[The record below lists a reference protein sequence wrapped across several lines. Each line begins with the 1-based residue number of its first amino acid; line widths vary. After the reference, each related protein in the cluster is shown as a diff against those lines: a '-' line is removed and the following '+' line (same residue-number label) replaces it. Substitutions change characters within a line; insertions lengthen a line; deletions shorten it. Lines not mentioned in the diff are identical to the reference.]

1 VTIYEVDKGYYPS
14 CVINMTLR
22 FDEALQV
29 AENEGDLQKAIAS
42 GEYGLRPEVLRDTG
56 RTGDIVGEHYDQ
68 SSGFTRNTSVGRRS
82 VTQSFGPQ
90 VRLGEV
96 TAQRYDSDGNLVTSA
111 VVTEHDIGDTSGRS
125 LSPLTF
131 TGDKFTTLMNLVP
144 TTGNFDLPHPR
155 QAATWSITF
164 PYDTVPID
172 PRLLRA
178 VGVEI
183 HIGCVSAEDFG
194 NAQAGAHGRDGQAT
208 SILATR
214 SGLVDPFTGKP
225 ATRDSTLLF
234 YGTCDQWEVEHAPG
248 GSTVTMTGRS
258 IIGILLDGKP
268 PINVMD
274 QIDLDRPIHR
284 VIADL
289 ISTIPSDNRLAIDV
303 VTDASEWD
311 DGVVPSPGVITGYNT
326 SRIGTKTGKVK
337 TNAGSSTDRIS
348 YWDLITNLCNSVGAI
363 PHLQGAQLW
372 VRPGRSIFEIQSRTG
387 DSGPFQGERIAPDG
401 KLKVRRL
408 VLGRNIEKLKI
419 SRKFGGVVVP
429 TVIVYGFDDRAQG
442 AARLVSGQWPPADS
456 VEAMSKKEG
465 DELRISQPGIRD
477 RERLIQIARD
487 VYEEVGR
494 GETGADFSTASLASF
509 GGDND
514 DPDLL
519 RLRPLDPIE
528 VTVDATRGPTPLVHQ
543 LSTQENA
550 TFQQE
555 VDALRSRIGDVD
567 AARAIVAA
575 RRGAVIGIL
584 DSFRVVSVNFSV
596 SDKGVVVSG
605 TCQNYIVSRHGS
617 SLAAA
622 KANTGKPNIKTAR
635 VKVPGANRQKN
646 VKQVEEIKANL
657 AESASKIFAKSVTA
671 PTASSTEIREAAR
684 AAARASR
691 EQFNTNRNQ

>member
-1 VTIYEVDKGYYPS
+1 MTIYEVDKGYYPS

-42 GEYGLRPEVLRDTG
+42 GEYGLRPEVLRDSG
-56 RTGDIVGEHYDQ
+56 RVGDVVGEHYDQ

-82 VTQSFGPQ
+82 VSQSFGPQ
-90 VRLGEV
+90 VRMGEV

-111 VVTEHDIGDTSGRS
+111 VVTEHEIGDTSGRS

-155 QAATWSITF
+155 QAATWSLTF
-164 PYDTVPID
+164 PYDSVPID

-234 YGTCDQWEVEHAPG
+234 YGTCDQWEVEHESG

-387 DSGPFQGERIAPDG
+387 DAGPFQGDRIAPDG

-429 TVIVYGFDDRAQG
+429 TVIAYGFDDRAQG

-456 VEAMSKKEG
+456 VEAKSKKEG

-514 DPDLL
+514 DPDML

-543 LSTQENA
+543 LATQENA

-575 RRGAVIGIL
+575 RRGAVVGIL
-584 DSFRVVSVNFSV
+584 DTFRVVSVNFSV
-596 SDKGVVVSG
+596 SEKGVVVSG

-646 VKQVEEIKANL
+646 VKQVEEIKASL
-657 AESASKIFAKSVTA
+657 AESASKIFAKSVTE
-671 PTASSTEIREAAR
+671 PTASATEIREAAR
-684 AAARASR
+684 TAHRENFSR
-691 EQFNTNRNQ
+691 NRNQ